1 MKQIGGWY
9 KISHQKYQ
17 TMFKN
22 YFKTAFRNLVK
33 NKFYTSINIIG
44 LAVGLATC
52 LLILL
57 YVLDELNY
65 DRYNV
70 NADRIYRVNNEVK
83 FGGNYFDMAVAPALL
98 GSTMVREMPQ
108 VEQYTRLRWYGSFL
122 VKKGNENIQEG
133 RVGFADS
140 TLFDVFT
147 LPMLAGNPKTALKEY
162 HSLVIT
168 EKIAKKYFPQDAA
181 NNIANIVGKTMLIND
196 TGNYKITAVIRDV
209 PAQSHFNFDFFVPM
223 IEDAGSNEDNWLS
236 ENWVTYILLKKNTDV
251 KQVEAQLNPMMDR
264 HVGPELKSVIN
275 QNLDDFKKGGGYV
288 RASLTPLTDIH
299 LHSNKIGE
307 IDGNGNAQFV
317 YIFSAIALLILLI
330 ACVNFMNLSTAR
342 SSNRAKEV
350 GVRKVLGSLKKNL
363 VQQFLTESLL
373 ISFIALIFSIL
384 IAWLLLPYFDQLAG
398 KDIHPAILIQ
408 PKMLFSL
415 VTLMLIVGLLAGSYP
430 AFFLSAFQPI
440 DVLKGKLSAG
450 FKRSWLR
457 NVLVV
462 FQFVISII
470 LIFGT
475 VVIYNQL
482 NYIHNKDIGFNR
494 NQVLIINHTD
504 ALRDQ
509 AATFRNE
516 LSQISGVQDATM
528 SGYLPVNYN
537 RSNDA
542 FFTSPAL
549 DSKTAMSMQNWRVD
563 ENYIPTLDLKVLQ
576 GRNFSPQ
583 LPTDS
588 TGIIINEAAAKFL
601 ATKDILNKKLYEIK
615 DMNTKSLEEWH
626 IIGVIKNFNFS
637 SLRDVITPLTLKL
650 GKDNGNIS
658 VRINSS
664 DVPNVLAQIKNKWK
678 AIAPSQPFDYSFMD
692 EDFNKLYEAEQ
703 RTGKIFITFA
713 VLAILIACL
722 GLFGLVTYAA
732 EQRVKEIG
740 IRKVLGANVA
750 NIVTMI
756 SKDFLKLVLV
766 ASLIAFPIAWW
777 GKSKWLEGF
786 AYRVCIGWW
795 VFCIAGIVAL
805 LIAVLTISFQ
815 AIKAAVSNPVKSLR
829 TE

>member
-1 MKQIGGWY
+1 
-9 KISHQKYQ
+9 
-17 TMFKN
+17 MFRN
-22 YFKTAFRNLVK
+22 YFKTAFRNLLK

-44 LAVGLATC
+44 LAAGLATC

-57 YVLDELNY
+57 YVLDELSY
-65 DRYNV
+65 DKYNA
-70 NADRIYRVNNEVK
+70 NADRIYRVNNEIK
-83 FGGNYFDMAVAPALL
+83 FGGNYFDLAQGPALM
-98 GSTMVREMPQ
+98 GITMVREFPQ

-133 RVGFADS
+133 RVGYADS

-147 LPMLAGNPKTALKEY
+147 LPVLAGNPKTALKET

-181 NNIANIVGKTMLIND
+181 SNISNIVGKTMLIND
-196 TGNYKITAVIRDV
+196 TGNYKITAVIKNI
-209 PAQSHFNFDFFVPM
+209 PTQSHFNFDVFVPM
-223 IEDAGSNEDNWLS
+223 IENGGSNDDNWLS
-236 ENWVTYILLKKNTDV
+236 ENWNTYILLKKNADV
-251 KQVEAQLNPMMDR
+251 KQVEAQLNPLMDKY
-264 HVGPELKSVIN
+264 VGPQLKSVIN
-275 QNLDDFKKGGGYV
+275 QDINEFKKSGGYV
-288 RASLTPLTDIH
+288 RASLTPLADIH
-299 LHSNKIGE
+299 LHSNKLGE
-307 IDGNGNAQFV
+307 LEGNGNAQFV

-373 ISFIALIFSIL
+373 ISFIALIFAVL
-384 IAWLLLPYFDQLAG
+384 IAWLLLPYFDELAA
-398 KDIHPAILIQ
+398 KDIHSSALFH
-408 PKMLFSL
+408 PKMLLSL
-415 VTLMLIVGLLAGSYP
+415 VVLMLIVGLLAGSYP
-430 AFFLSAFQPI
+430 AFFLSSFQPI
-440 DVLKGKLSAG
+440 DVLKGKLAAG

-457 NVLVV
+457 NTLVV

-482 NYIHNKDIGFNR
+482 NYIHSKDIGFNR
-494 NQVLIINHTD
+494 QQVLIIQHTD

-509 AATFRNE
+509 ATTFKNE
-516 LSQISGVQDATM
+516 LLQISGVQSATM

-542 FFTSPAL
+542 FFPSSTL
-549 DSKTAMSMQNWRVD
+549 DPKTGMSMQNWVVD
-563 ENYIPTLDLKVLQ
+563 ENYLPTLDIKLLQ
-576 GRNFSPQ
+576 GRNFSKQ
-583 LPTDS
+583 FLTDS
-588 TGIIINEAAAKFL
+588 TAIIINEAAAKFL
-601 ATKDILNKKLYEIK
+601 ATKDVLNKKLYEIK
-615 DMNTKSLEEWH
+615 DINTKTLDEWH

-637 SLRDVITPLTLKL
+637 SLRDVVTPLALKL

-658 VRINSS
+658 VRINAS
-664 DVPNVLAQIKNKWK
+664 DISNVLSQIKNKWK
-678 AIAPSQPFDYSFMD
+678 TIAPLQPFDYSFMD
-692 EDFNKLYEAEQ
+692 EDFNKLYTTEQ
-703 RTGKIFITFA
+703 RTGQIFITFA

-732 EQRVKEIG
+732 EQRTKEIG

-750 NIVTMI
+750 NIVTII

-766 ASLIAFPIAWW
+766 ASIIAFPVAWW
-777 GKSKWLEGF
+777 AMNKWLQDF
-786 AYRVCIGWW
+786 AYRVNIGWW
-795 VFCIAGIVAL
+795 VFAL
-805 LIAVLTISFQ
+805 AMCIAVLIALITISFQ
-815 AIKAAVSNPVKSLR
+815 SIKAALANPVESLR

>member
-1 MKQIGGWY
+1 
-9 KISHQKYQ
+9 
-17 TMFKN
+17 MFRN
-22 YFKTAFRNLVK
+22 YFKTAFRNLLK
-33 NKFYTSINIIG
+33 NKFYTSINVIG

-57 YVLDELNY
+57 YVLDELSF
-65 DRYNV
+65 DKYNV
-70 NADRIYRVNNEVK
+70 NADRIYRVNNEIK
-83 FGGNYFDMAVAPALL
+83 FGGNYFDLAQGPALM
-98 GSTMVREMPQ
+98 GSTMVREFPQ
-108 VEQYTRLRWYGSFL
+108 VEQYTRIRWYGSFL
-122 VKKGNENIQEG
+122 VKKGNENMQEG

-147 LPMLAGNPKTALKEY
+147 LPMIAGDPKTALKEY
-162 HSLVIT
+162 HSLVVT
-168 EKIAKKYFPQDAA
+168 ETVAKKYFNSTDV
-181 NNIANIVGKTMLIND
+181 VGKTLRIND
-196 TGNYKITAVIRDV
+196 TGNYKITAVIKDI
-209 PAQSHFNFDFFVPM
+209 PKQSHFNFDFFVPM
-223 IEDAGSNEDNWLS
+223 IENNGSNDDNWLS
-236 ENWVTYILLKKNTDV
+236 ENWNTYVLLKKNIDP
-251 KQVEAQLNPMMDR
+251 KLLEPQLNAMMDKY
-264 HVGPELKSVIN
+264 VGPELKSVIN
-275 QNLDDFKKGGGYV
+275 QSLDDFKKSGGYV

-299 LHSNKIGE
+299 LHSNKLGE
-307 IDGNGNAQFV
+307 LDGNGNAEFV

-373 ISFIALIFSIL
+373 ISFIALIFAIL
-384 IAWLLLPYFDQLAG
+384 VAWLLLPYFNQLAG
-398 KDIHPAILIQ
+398 KDIHASTLFQ
-408 PKMLFSL
+408 PKMLLSL
-415 VTLMLIVGLLAGSYP
+415 VVLMLVVGLLAGSYP
-430 AFFLSAFQPI
+430 AFFLSSFQPI
-440 DVLKGKLSAG
+440 DVLKGKLAAG

-457 NVLVV
+457 NALVV
-462 FQFVISII
+462 FQFIISII

-482 NYIHNKDIGFNR
+482 NYIHNKDVGFNR
-494 NQVLIINHTD
+494 NQVLIIQHTD

-509 AATFRNE
+509 GTTFKNE
-516 LSQISGVQDATM
+516 LLQISGVQNVTM
-528 SGYLPVNYN
+528 SGYLPVNFN

-549 DSKTAMSMQNWRVD
+549 DQSTAMSMQNWTVD
-563 ENYIPTLDLKVLQ
+563 ETYIPTLDIKILQ

-583 LPTDS
+583 FPTDS

-601 ATKDILNKKLYEIK
+601 ATKNLLNKKLYEIK
-615 DMNTKSLEEWH
+615 DINTKALNEYFV
-626 IIGVIKNFNFS
+626 IGVMKNFNFS
-637 SLRDVITPLTLKL
+637 SLRDVVTPLALKL

-664 DVPNVLAQIKNKWK
+664 DIPNVLAQIKNKWK
-678 AIAPSQPFDYSFMD
+678 AIAPLQPFDYSFMD
-692 EDFNKLYEAEQ
+692 EDFNKLYTTEQ
-703 RTGKIFITFA
+703 RTGQIFITFA

-732 EQRVKEIG
+732 EQRTKEIG

-756 SKDFLKLVLV
+756 SKDFLKLVLI
-766 ASLIAFPIAWW
+766 ASVIAFPVAWW
-777 GKSKWLEGF
+777 AMNKWLQDF
-786 AYRVCIGWW
+786 AYRVNISWW
-795 VFCIAGIVAL
+795 VFALAACIAM
-805 LIAVLTISFQ
+805 LIALITIGFQ
-815 AIKAAVSNPVKSLR
+815 SIKAAVANPVRSLR

>member
-1 MKQIGGWY
+1 
-9 KISHQKYQ
+9 
-17 TMFKN
+17 MFRN
-22 YFKTAFRNLVK
+22 YFKTAFRNLLK
-33 NKFYTSINIIG
+33 NKFYTSINVIG

-57 YVLDELNY
+57 YVLDELSF
-65 DRYNV
+65 DKYNV
-70 NADRIYRVNNEVK
+70 NADRIYRVNNEIK
-83 FGGNYFDMAVAPALL
+83 FGGNYFDLAQGPALM
-98 GSTMVREMPQ
+98 GSTMVREFPQ
-108 VEQYTRLRWYGSFL
+108 VEQYTRIRWYGSFL
-122 VKKGNENIQEG
+122 VKKGNENMQEG

-147 LPMLAGNPKTALKEY
+147 LPMIAGDPKTALKEY
-162 HSLVIT
+162 HSLVVT
-168 EKIAKKYFPQDAA
+168 ETVAKKYFNSTD
-181 NNIANIVGKTMLIND
+181 VFGKTLRIND
-196 TGNYKITAVIRDV
+196 TGNYKITAVIKDI
-209 PAQSHFNFDFFVPM
+209 PKQSHFNFDFFVPM
-223 IEDAGSNEDNWLS
+223 IENNGSNDDNWLS
-236 ENWVTYILLKKNTDV
+236 ENWNTYVLLKKNIDP
-251 KQVEAQLNPMMDR
+251 KLLEPQLNAMMDKY
-264 HVGPELKSVIN
+264 VGPELKSVIN
-275 QNLDDFKKGGGYV
+275 QSLDDLKKSGGYV

-299 LHSNKIGE
+299 LHSNKLGE
-307 IDGNGNAQFV
+307 LDGNGNAEFV

-373 ISFIALIFSIL
+373 ISFIALIFAIL
-384 IAWLLLPYFDQLAG
+384 VAWLLLPYFNQLAG
-398 KDIHPAILIQ
+398 KDIHASTLFQ
-408 PKMLFSL
+408 PKMLLSL
-415 VTLMLIVGLLAGSYP
+415 VVLMLVVGLLAGSYP
-430 AFFLSAFQPI
+430 AFFLSSFQPI
-440 DVLKGKLSAG
+440 DVLKGKLAAG

-457 NVLVV
+457 NALVV
-462 FQFVISII
+462 FQFIISII

-482 NYIHNKDIGFNR
+482 NYIHNKDVGFNR
-494 NQVLIINHTD
+494 NQVLIIQHTD

-509 AATFRNE
+509 GTTFKNE
-516 LSQISGVQDATM
+516 LLQISGVQNVTM
-528 SGYLPVNYN
+528 SGYLPVNFN

-549 DSKTAMSMQNWRVD
+549 DQSTAMSMQNWTVD
-563 ENYIPTLDLKVLQ
+563 ETYIPTLDIKILQ

-583 LPTDS
+583 FPTDS

-601 ATKDILNKKLYEIK
+601 ATKNLLNKKLYEIK
-615 DMNTKSLEEWH
+615 DINTKALNEYFV
-626 IIGVIKNFNFS
+626 IGVMKNFNFS
-637 SLRDVITPLTLKL
+637 SLRDVVTPLALKL

-664 DVPNVLAQIKNKWK
+664 DIPNVLAQIKNKWK
-678 AIAPSQPFDYSFMD
+678 AIAPLQPFDYSFMD
-692 EDFNKLYEAEQ
+692 EDFNKLYTTEQ
-703 RTGKIFITFA
+703 RTGQIFITFA

-732 EQRVKEIG
+732 EQRTKEIG

-756 SKDFLKLVLV
+756 SKDFLKLVLI
-766 ASLIAFPIAWW
+766 ASVIAFPVAWW
-777 GKSKWLEGF
+777 AMNKWLQDF
-786 AYRVCIGWW
+786 AYRVNISWW
-795 VFCIAGIVAL
+795 VFALAACIAM
-805 LIAVLTISFQ
+805 LIALITIGFQ
-815 AIKAAVSNPVKSLR
+815 SIKAAVANPVRSLR